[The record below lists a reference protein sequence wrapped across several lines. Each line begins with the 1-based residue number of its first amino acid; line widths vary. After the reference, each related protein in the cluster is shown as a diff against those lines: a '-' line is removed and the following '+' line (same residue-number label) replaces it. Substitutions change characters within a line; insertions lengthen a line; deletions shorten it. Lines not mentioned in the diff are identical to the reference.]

1 VHATFQKVSKI
12 FWWQGIRR
20 DVDSFVKQCNVCQQA
35 KHENYKTPALLSPFP
50 IAANAWQDI
59 SMDFI
64 DGLPKCDGFS
74 VILVVADRFIK
85 YAHFLPLKHPY
96 TAQSVAL
103 IFFNSII
110 KLHGLPK
117 TIVSDRDKIFT
128 STFWKELF
136 KLLQTQLCMSSSY
149 HAQIDG

>member
-1 VHATFQKVSKI
+1 
-12 FWWQGIRR
+12 
-20 DVDSFVKQCNVCQQA
+20 
-35 KHENYKTPALLSPFP
+35 
-50 IAANAWQDI
+50 
-59 SMDFI
+59 MDFI